1 MNENENKVKFG
12 LRNVH
17 YAPLTYNAE
26 GKKWEYQTPIPF
38 PGAVSLSLNARGEL
52 TPFYADGIVYW
63 CGNPKTGFDG
73 DLEVARVLESFE
85 KDCLGVIADSNG
97 LLYETSG
104 DKVSPFALLFEFEG
118 DAKAQRHCLYHC
130 HASRKEEASQT
141 KEDKVTPVTDKLT
154 LLSTPSPYFSATN
167 GMPLVKIKTGNST
180 DETAYN
186 NWYTEVPMPYEVVG

>member
-1 MNENENKVKFG
+1 MSENKVKFD

-17 YAPLTYNAE
+17 YAPLTYNE
-26 GKKWEYQTPIPF
+26 SKKTWEFQTPVPF
-38 PGAVSLSLNARGEL
+38 PGAVSLSITARGEL

-85 KDCLGVIADSNG
+85 KDCLGVTADSKG

-104 DKVSPFALLFEFEG
+104 DKVSPFALLFEFDG

-130 HASRKEEASQT
+130 HASRKEESSQT

-154 LLSTPSPYFSATN
+154 ILSTPSPYFSAPN
-167 GMPLVKIKTGNST
+167 GMPLIKGKTGST
-180 DETAYN
+180 ADETLYN
-186 NWYTEVPMPYEVVG
+186 SWYDKVPMPTEAAG